1 MLSGDVMGPS
11 LEGIGNLLRLPYGCG
26 EQNMVNF
33 APGVS
38 IAQYLQQ
45 TNQLD
50 ELPDVKEKAVKVLQS
65 GSSGF
70 FYCAHVLL
78 L

>member
-1 MLSGDVMGPS
+1 MGPS

-26 EQNMVNF
+26 EQNMIHF

-50 ELPDVKEKAVKVLQS
+50 QLPDVKEKAVKVLQLGLS
-65 GSSGF
+65 GC
-70 FYCAHVLL
+70 Y
-78 L
+78 